1 MARDD
6 YGWAIQITKAGG
18 PDVLQRVEMPRIE
31 PGPRQVEI
39 EVKAAGVNFADVSMR
54 LGLYTNAPPLP
65 YVPGY
70 EVAGTVVRTGSQ
82 ISQLKVGDKVMAAT
96 YFGGYA
102 THVCVS
108 EDKALPLPDDLD
120 FVTGASIPIVFI
132 TALLA
137 VQEMGRVRAGDHVL
151 IHGIAG
157 GVGLAALQVAKQAG
171 AIVYGTASSE
181 EKLAYAKEMGLDI
194 GINYS
199 GQDFVS
205 AIRHIAGE
213 RPLDLILD
221 PVGGKNIAKNLSLLR
236 PTGKTVILGASDM
249 ITGEKANLFR
259 VLRTFLA
266 MRKLDL
272 LRLFRYNQGV
282 FGLDALQLW
291 HEDALIHRLT
301 QQIVK
306 GFAEKRYHTKVSE
319 TFPLIQAG
327 EAHRYL
333 QNRRNIG
340 KVVLT
345 VENV

>member
-1 MARDD
+1 MPHDANE
-6 YGWAIQITKAGG
+6 YGWAVQITKAGG
-18 PDVLQRVEMPRIE
+18 PEVLQRVDMPRIA

-39 EVKAAGVNFADVSMR
+39 AVKAAGVNFADVSMR

-70 EVAGTVVRTGSQ
+70 EVAGEIVRVGEHVTH
-82 ISQLKVGDKVMAAT
+82 LKVGDAVMAAT

-108 EDKALPLPDDLD
+108 EDKALPLPPGID
-120 FVTGASIPIVFI
+120 FVTGAGIPIVFI

-137 VQEMGRVRAGDHVL
+137 IQEMGRVRSGDHVL

-181 EKLAYAKEMGLDI
+181 EKLAYATSMGLDI
-194 GINYS
+194 PINY
-199 GQDFVS
+199 GQQDFVS
-205 AIRHIAGE
+205 AIRQRAGE

-236 PTGKTVILGASDM
+236 PTGKTVIIGASDM

-272 LRLFRYNQGV
+272 LSLFKQNSGV
-282 FGLDALQLW
+282 FCLDALQLW
-291 HEDALIHRLT
+291 HEDALLNRLT
-301 QQIVK
+301 SQILA
-306 GFAEKRYHTKVSE
+306 GFAAGTYHTKIAQ
-319 TFPLIQAG
+319 TFPLLEAG

-345 VENV
+345 V